1 MAYSA
6 EILADSVG
14 WSDDRLTTF
23 EIVIPRIVLSEFNTV
38 RLFSRNSASS
48 RAIPVE
54 KQIGRILNDPFVPEK
69 WPVNKPGMQADEVLD
84 EADSIIAA
92 ENWIIARDFAVRSAV
107 AIIGG
112 IKQLKD
118 EALRDRISDIDAHLS
133 YPGTDLTTPVH
144 KQIANRLLEPFAWH
158 QIIVT
163 ATDWSNFFAL
173 RANSQAQPEIQKP
186 AYMMKDLY
194 ETTSPKFLTTD
205 EWHLP
210 LIQEDE
216 KDLPLEM
223 LKKISVGRC
232 TRVSYLTHHGLRDVQ
247 EDIDLHDRLVKD
259 GHMSPLEHIASPMLP
274 SQYKESPYKG
284 NFRGWNQYRKSIDGE
299 HDFNILRKIFD
310 FELIFIEN
318 DAIRQSLTTQLV
330 GV

>member
-6 EILADSVG
+6 EIIADSVG

-23 EIVIPRIVLSEFNTV
+23 EITIPRFVLAELNTH
-38 RLFSRNSASS
+38 RIFSRNSASS

-54 KQIGRILNDPFVPEK
+54 KQLQRVMDDPFIPEK
-69 WPVNKPGMQADEVLD
+69 WPVNKPGMSADEVLN
-84 EADSIIAA
+84 EAESILA
-92 ENWIIARDFAVRSAV
+92 EANWIIARDFAVRSAV
-107 AIIGG
+107 AFIGG

-118 EALRDRISDIDAHLS
+118 EALRDRISEIDAYLP
-133 YPGTDLTTPVH
+133 YPGVDLATPVH
-144 KQIANRLLEPFAWH
+144 KQNANRLLEPFTWH

-163 ATDWSNFFAL
+163 ATDWNNFYAL
-173 RANSQAQPEIQKP
+173 RANPQAQPEIQKA

-194 ETTSPKFLTTD
+194 ETTSPKFLTID

-216 KDLPLEM
+216 MDMPIDV
-223 LKKISVGRC
+223 LKKMSVGRC
-232 TRVSYLTHHGLRDVQ
+232 TRVSYLTHHGVRDFQ
-247 EDIDLHDRLVKD
+247 EDVKLHDRLVKD
-259 GHMSPLEHIASPMLP
+259 GHMSPLEHVASPMTP
-274 SQYKESPYKG
+274 TQYRESPYSG
-284 NFRGWNQYRKSIDGE
+284 NFRGWNQYRKSVDGE
-299 HDFNILRKIFD
+299 SDFSILQKIYD

-318 DAIRQSLTTQLV
+318 DETRQSLTSQLV